1 MHKTQP
7 SHAPPCIQFGSVLP
21 YLSGIEQHRFKRGQE
36 NEHDPQLPQLAPLP

>member
-7 SHAPPCIQFGSVLP
+7 SHALLCIQFRPVPP

-36 NEHDPQLPQLAPLP
+36 NERDPQLPQLAPLP